1 MELIRLDKYLSN
13 QIASMS
19 RKDATAAIK
28 KGRVCVDGVITKTPD
43 IKLDPNNE
51 SVTLDGKAVG
61 YKKNLYIM
69 LNKPSGVVCATRDGL
84 SATVLE
90 LLPEEL
96 RRQGL
101 FPAGRLDKDT
111 EGFVLITTDG
121 DLAHRMLA
129 PKSHVEKEYYV
140 KLENP
145 LCENA
150 EKAVAQGLT
159 LSDGTSCMPATIKRI
174 DDCECNIILHQG
186 MFHQVKRMFEA
197 LDNKVVYLKRV
208 RIGGV
213 ELDKTLKLGEVRE
226 LTDDEIKQIAEVKC

>member
-19 RKDATAAIK
+19 RKDATLAIR
-28 KGRVCVDGVITKTPD
+28 KGRVCLNGVITKTPD
-43 IKLDPNNE
+43 VKLDPDTD

-61 YKKNLYIM
+61 YKKHLYIM

-90 LLPEEL
+90 LLPAEL

-140 KLENP
+140 KLEKP
-145 LCENA
+145 LCKDA
-150 EKAVAQGLT
+150 EKIAEQGMT
-159 LSDGTSCMPATIKRI
+159 LSDGTSCMPATIKRLG
-174 DDCECNIILHQG
+174 DCECNIILHQG

-197 LDNKVVYLKRV
+197 LDNKVTYLKRI

-213 ELDKTLKLGEVRE
+213 TLDKTLKLGEVRE
-226 LTDDEIKQIAEVKC
+226 LTIEEISQLAKA